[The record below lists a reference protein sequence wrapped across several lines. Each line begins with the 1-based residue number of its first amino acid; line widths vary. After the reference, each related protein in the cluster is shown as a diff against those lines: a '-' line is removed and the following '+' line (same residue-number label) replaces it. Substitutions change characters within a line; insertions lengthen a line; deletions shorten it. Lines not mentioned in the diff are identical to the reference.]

1 MSCSV
6 KRAVMCC
13 GQFQSNVSRCSQN
26 AFELSLVIRRGDER
40 GQSRIGVER
49 KGFDAGI
56 DFEPRGAG
64 VIHEEQ
70 ARPVVGREVAGA
82 DVLAVATVV
91 GESEGAIVEELE
103 ETARTAPV
111 LDIRPTGLRNR
122 RHVEAV
128 ARSDERRFVLGEP
141 IELAVPL
148 EVLPDAIDAH
158 FGLHG
163 PDAGRRGNIEKSV

>member
-1 MSCSV
+1 MRSLIAALPALAG
-6 KRAVMCC
+6 RAEVESDDIVCR
-13 GQFQSNVSRCSQN
+13 V
-26 AFELSLVIRRGDER
+26 GDPEQQQAAPR
-40 GQSRIGVER
+40 RIGVER

-91 GESEGAIVEELE
+91 GESEGAIVEERE

-111 LDIRPTGLRNR
+111 LDT
-122 RHVEAV
+122 A
-128 ARSDERRFVLGEP
+128 
-141 IELAVPL
+141 
-148 EVLPDAIDAH
+148 
-158 FGLHG
+158 
-163 PDAGRRGNIEKSV
+163 